1 MNSPYF
7 NDFKYITR
15 ENTLKKPASGRIKLH
30 QKPYK
35 LTYVGLC
42 GADAGDAK
50 HFISIENI

>member
-30 QKPYK
+30 KIASE
-35 LTYVGLC
+35 TVC
-42 GADAGDAK
+42 RIMRADARDAK
-50 HFISIENI
+50 YFLSIENI